1 MKFSVSYHFF
11 VHNQAQ
17 KKMPRKNFMKSW
29 LTYHAKNS
37 EIKMYTA
44 TNILSC
50 NISKILCKVRYT
62 RLDTG
67 ICRKLL
73 STGMFSAPYLM
84 LPDEALQTLL
94 GKGFVMNMIWI
105 RQGLVCG
112 CWSEFY
118 NLHSGT
124 PGRTLFW
131 S

>member
-1 MKFSVSYHFF
+1 
-11 VHNQAQ
+11 
-17 KKMPRKNFMKSW
+17 MKSW

-94 GKGFVMNMIWI
+94 GKGFVMNMI
-105 RQGLVCG
+105 
-112 CWSEFY
+112 
-118 NLHSGT
+118 
-124 PGRTLFW
+124 
-131 S
+131 